1 MAKGKVHR
9 SSDSPGEDARFGAL
23 CKQRHRKLLPL
34 ELTTSWADVT
44 CEKCL
49 GKRQAPRG
57 WTLVGSPL
65 AGAFGWLRARFG
77 GPR

>member
-1 MAKGKVHR
+1 MAKGKVHKAGMPEESGPR
-9 SSDSPGEDARFGAL
+9 GAL
-23 CKQRHRKLLPL
+23 CRQKHRTLLPL
-34 ELTTSWADVT
+34 AIVDDWRAVT

-49 GKRQAPRG
+49 GKRPESRG

-65 AGAFGWLRARFG
+65 AGAYGWLRARFW